1 MEKVKKYFDDSQIT
15 NITMI
20 QTLMKQM
27 TQRFQ
32 NSILGGQ
39 SLTNSENNFDM
50 GSLAGINKFN
60 QSEVSGHQNY
70 SHGKM

>member
-27 TQRFQ
+27 TKRF
-32 NSILGGQ
+32 
-39 SLTNSENNFDM
+39 
-50 GSLAGINKFN
+50 
-60 QSEVSGHQNY
+60 
-70 SHGKM
+70 